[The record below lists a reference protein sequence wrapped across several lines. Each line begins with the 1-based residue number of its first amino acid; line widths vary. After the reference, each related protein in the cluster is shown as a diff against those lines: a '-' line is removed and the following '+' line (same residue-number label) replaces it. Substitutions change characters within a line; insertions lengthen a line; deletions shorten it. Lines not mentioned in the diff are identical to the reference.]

1 MVVLHSFHMYSIS
14 RLTCFGCLCLNRARN
29 TLSVY
34 FGAFLVNQS
43 TGVAAGITHVVR
55 RSSFRFMFPE
65 LHLLQTYAM
74 EDSLPL
80 TVA

>member
-1 MVVLHSFHMYSIS
+1 MVVLHSFHLYYIS

-29 TLSVY
+29 TPSHSGV
-34 FGAFLVNQS
+34 FLVNES
-43 TGVAAGITHVVR
+43 TGVAAGITLVVR

-65 LHLLQTYAM
+65 LHLLQKYAM